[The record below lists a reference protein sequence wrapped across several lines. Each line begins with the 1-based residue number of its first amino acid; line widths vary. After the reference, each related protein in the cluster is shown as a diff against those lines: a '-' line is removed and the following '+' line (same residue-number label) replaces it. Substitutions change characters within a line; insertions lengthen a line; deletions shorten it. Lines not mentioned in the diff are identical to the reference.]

1 MSSKVPRE
9 ETRVELFNGSPKLN
23 YKTGVSSPSGGVTFG
38 TTTSK
43 LWRSEGHP
51 INRKTGKR
59 NSGGPFHVTHTGPY
73 YELGHVDK
81 VLGGNNSEFIYSG
94 PVCGPFVKNAGIGEH
109 YDGTVA
115 DMDENSMNADG
126 ATAISLVSPTNP
138 SANLSTAL
146 AESFRE
152 GVPTL
157 PGIQSWRARTDRLRS
172 VGSEYLNY
180 QFGWNPL
187 KSEVHS
193 VVDTARHHRDLMQNY
208 RHNEGRDIHRRFD
221 FSPEITSWELEIEPG
236 FATQPLG
243 STYLAVVSGN
253 PSSGERVVI
262 VKHERKR
269 WFEGCFTYGGLSGT
283 DSFRKSLGFGS
294 EADAIFG
301 LNLTPDVLWN
311 LTPWSWAVDWFT
323 NAGDVIH
330 NVSSFATAGL
340 VMRYG
345 YMMEETS
352 YTYYTRY
359 GANLFKHVTN
369 SPSVSVLAKTSAQRM
384 GGGSCGIQTI
394 RKSRCPANPF
404 GFGVA
409 WEGLSPTQLAITAAL
424 GITRLL

>member
-9 ETRVELFNGSPKLN
+9 KLATKSYTSPPRTNIISGETLKPQGIS
-23 YKTGVSSPSGGVTFG
+23 FG

-51 INRKTGKR
+51 VNRNTGKR
-59 NSGGPFHVTHTGPY
+59 ESGGPFHVTHTGPY
-73 YELGHVDK
+73 YELGNVNK
-81 VLGGNNSEFIYSG
+81 VLGGNNSEILYSG
-94 PVCGPFVKNAGIGEH
+94 CVCGPFVKNASIGAH

-115 DMDENSMNADG
+115 DMDESSMNASG
-126 ATAISLVSPTNP
+126 ATAIAQVAPTNP

-152 GVPTL
+152 GVPSL
-157 PGIQSWRARTDRLRS
+157 PGIQTWQARTDRLRS

-187 KSEVHS
+187 RNEVHS
-193 VVDTARHHRDLMQNY
+193 VVDAARYHRDIMQNY

-236 FATQPLG
+236 FAIEPLN
-243 STYLAVVSGN
+243 STYLAAVSGN
-253 PSSGERVVI
+253 PASAERVVI
-262 VKHERKR
+262 VKYERKR

-283 DSFRKSLGFGS
+283 DSFRKALGFGS
-294 EADAIFG
+294 EADAVFG
-301 LNLTPDVLWN
+301 LNLTPDVLWD

-330 NVSSFATAGL
+330 NVSSFASAGL

-345 YMMEETS
+345 YMMEERS
-352 YTYYTRY
+352 HTYYTRY
-359 GANLFKHVTN
+359 GANLWKCLDSYKPGFL
-369 SPSVSVLAKTSAQRM
+369 PKTVARRM
-384 GGGSCGIQTI
+384 GGGARGIQTV

-404 GFGVA
+404 GFGVG